1 MTDPVRLA
9 LLGCG
14 RIAQVAHLPALET
27 ADGVQLVAL
36 CDPNETV
43 ARAVA
48 RRYDVR
54 SAHIDPS
61 AVLADPA
68 VEAVLIAAPDRFHYA
83 LTEAALAAGKH
94 VLVEKPLAPTVREC
108 AQLVELVARTGLK
121 LQVGAMKRH
130 DPGLRFAAEFI
141 SSKLGQLRSF
151 NAWYRIGSNRTG
163 VEATLFPKTFS
174 DPGSRRTEATFK
186 ADRERYLLA
195 THGSHVFDT
204 VRFLLGEVKSVTA
217 IHRGFGPDHAWH
229 LLVTLASDAVGTV
242 AITVDVPGDGAE
254 GIQVYGSTG
263 QLTVHTHFPF
273 FRRASDVWAY
283 SAADG
288 VTTMPVLSDTNAYEL
303 QIEAFARA
311 IRLDTAPAPDAA
323 DGLAA
328 VRLIDA
334 VERSTAEGAE
344 CTL

>member
-1 MTDPVRLA
+1 MTGRVRLA
-9 LLGCG
+9 LIGCG
-14 RIAQVAHLPALET
+14 RIAQVAHLPALER
-27 ADGVQLVAL
+27 ADGVELVAL
-36 CDPNETV
+36 CDPSETV

-54 SAHIDPS
+54 LVQTDSG

-108 AQLVELVARTGLK
+108 AQLVGLVGRTGLK

-130 DPGLRFAAEFI
+130 DPGLRFAREFI
-141 SSKLGQLRSF
+141 STKLGQVRSF
-151 NAWYRIGSNRTG
+151 NAWYRIGGNRAA

-186 ADRERYLLA
+186 ADRERYLLS

-204 VRFLLGEVKSVTA
+204 VRFLLGEVKSATA
-217 IHRGFGPDHAWH
+217 THRRFGPDHAWH

-254 GIQVYGSTG
+254 GIQAYGSTG
-263 QLTVHTHFPF
+263 QLTAHTHFPF

-283 SAADG
+283 SAEDG
-288 VTTMPVLSDTNAYEL
+288 VTTTPVLPDTNAYEL

-311 IRLDTAPAPDAA
+311 IRLDTAPTPDAA

-328 VRLIDA
+328 VRLIEA
-334 VERSTAEGAE
+334 VERSAAKGAE
-344 CTL
+344 FTL